1 MKDFSPTRAGSAVR
15 PTVVLPPVPHPP
27 LGIRPAHLVGA
38 AVVGVVF
45 VAAAAL
51 GYEHGT
57 SHPQRNSGPDS
68 SERR

>member
-1 MKDFSPTRAGSAVR
+1 
-15 PTVVLPPVPHPP
+15 
-27 LGIRPAHLVGA
+27 VGA